1 MPEAP
6 SALSDDGSFDENN
19 KKLLQFFENITTNAD
34 EVQKKVLNEI
44 LSRNAGVEYLQRH
57 GLNGK
62 TVYETFKKIKS
73 RTLIHNGYEPKFL
86 FSFLFVEAVR
96 SLMKNRICLKLKMS
110 DFRDMI

>member
-6 SALSDDGSFDENN
+6 SALSDYGSFDENN
-19 KKLLQFFENITTNAD
+19 KKLFQFFENITTNAD

-62 TVYETFKKIKS
+62 TDYETFKKIMPVV
-73 RTLIHNGYEPKFL
+73 TYEDLKPIL
-86 FSFLFVEAVR
+86 VVLLMFVEVVR
-96 SLMKNRICLKLKMS
+96 SLLKTRICLKLKMS
-110 DFRDMI
+110 DFRDTI